1 MQAEFMKSNIFN
13 LRNALILAGVSCQL
27 VLYASLL
34 AYMFANLDA
43 RIKNIDYLVI
53 YSGGYILHYE
63 SPTRLYDLDLQHRV
77 QEMVLSVDQLSKF
90 YPYNHPPILAH
101 ILGWV
106 TTSNYT
112 ASYLRWVL
120 VLVIFYLVGLTLLL
134 RLLYTLQWQ
143 AGDLWL
149 FGISGLLFYPVFVS
163 YLKGQDSAFLLL
175 GISLWTF
182 GLFTGRDRLAGIG
195 LALAVIR
202 PQVALLL
209 ALPFLFNRRKVWWWF
224 VLGGLVLLL
233 YSYLLIGAQG
243 LMNFFNVL
251 LLSGQ
256 GFGFDADVMI
266 NLKGAALRLFPAID
280 GLTLNI
286 ITYGGYALAILFLC
300 IMWAKTRTVEFKHIG
315 LAILFSMIFSPHMHS
330 HDWSLLLIPSLTA
343 AIVLSEQKILS
354 RKYAVLLPLGV
365 SIYLMVFN
373 AFVQS
378 NLAIYILI
386 LGLGVLLWFPDLLK
400 RSQRKLLKC

>member
-1 MQAEFMKSNIFN
+1 MKSNIFN

-90 YPYNHPPILAH
+90 YPYNHPHILAH

-195 LALAVIR
+195 LALTVIR

-243 LMNFFNVL
+243 LMDFFNVL